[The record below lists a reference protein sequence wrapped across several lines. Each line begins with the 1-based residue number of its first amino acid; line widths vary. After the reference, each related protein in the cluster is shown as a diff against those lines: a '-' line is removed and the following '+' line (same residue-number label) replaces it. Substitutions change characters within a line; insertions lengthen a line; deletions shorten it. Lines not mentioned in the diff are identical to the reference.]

1 MAINK
6 NSVIRIVIIFFFTAV
21 FVGELYPIATYNGS
35 GSGYDE
41 GGKSGPSGIDE
52 SAAGIEGFVIAGAGY
67 FLRSQSDFLL
77 FLNKIEVSALEGINY
92 PELKTLLDSAAANL
106 EKAKEE
112 YDRLVEVA
120 YVTPYRQEVI
130 YLLKNFDYDG
140 LLAEKGLNAVIFKD
154 MEKYLK
160 AGDLRGLHKRA
171 LADTVN
177 ILSML
182 YRLKPMIDSGQF
194 PVLEDLWR
202 LNQAYAH
209 AHLLGQYT
217 SEVFARLK

>member
-6 NSVIRIVIIFFFTAV
+6 NSVIIIVIIIFFIAV
-21 FVGELYPIATYNGS
+21 FGNELFSIATYNGS

-41 GGKSGPSGIDE
+41 GGQSSTSGIQE
-52 SAAGIEGFVIAGAGY
+52 STSGIEGLIISGAGY

-77 FLNKIEVSALEGINY
+77 FLNKIELSALEGVNY
-92 PELKTLLDSAAANL
+92 PEMQTLLDSAAANL

-112 YDRLVEVA
+112 YGRLVEVA
-120 YVTPYRQEVI
+120 YATPYRQEVWEQ
-130 YLLKNFDYDG
+130 LKTFDYDG

-160 AGDLRGLHKRA
+160 AGDLRGLHERA

-182 YRLKPMIDSGQF
+182 YRLKSVIDSGQF

>member
-6 NSVIRIVIIFFFTAV
+6 KGVIIIGFFIFFMAV
-21 FVGELYPIATYNGS
+21 VGIELFPYMTYNGV

-41 GGKSGPSGIDE
+41 VGQSSTSGIKE
-52 SAAGIEGFVIAGAGY
+52 NSTGIEGLIMAGAGY
-67 FLRSQSDFLL
+67 FLRSQADFLL
-77 FLNKIEVSALEGINY
+77 FLNKIEMSALEGLNY
-92 PELKTLLDSAAANL
+92 PELQTVLNSAAANL

-112 YDRLVEVA
+112 YGRLVEVA
-120 YVTPYRQEVI
+120 YATPYRQEVWEH
-130 YLLKNFDYDG
+130 LKAFDYDG

-160 AGDLRGLHKRA
+160 AGALRGLHERA

-182 YRLKPMIDSGQF
+182 YRLRPMIDSGQF

-202 LNQAYAH
+202 LNQAYAQ